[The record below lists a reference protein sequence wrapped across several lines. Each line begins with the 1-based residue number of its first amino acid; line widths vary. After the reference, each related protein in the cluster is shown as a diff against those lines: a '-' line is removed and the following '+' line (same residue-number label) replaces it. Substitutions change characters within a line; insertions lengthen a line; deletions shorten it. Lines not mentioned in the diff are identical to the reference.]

1 MPLYPTHAA
10 LASMKTTTRV
20 SRVPAKD
27 LLVPLQP
34 QQHPRVYFEGLHR
47 VVFCACSIQANYG
60 WKQEKA
66 PGGSGGATR
75 RVAAH
80 GCLALCIG
88 EHCSAGNMPANRW
101 GR

>member
-80 GCLALCIG
+80 
-88 EHCSAGNMPANRW
+88 
-101 GR
+101 